1 MRTTRVFAALATI
14 AVIAAGCG
22 SSKTSTGAGTTKA
35 ATVTS
40 AAASA
45 TTSAGAA
52 SAGTTTASS
61 AAATVTT
68 AAGGGTASGST
79 WCSTPINT
87 TLDADSGTN
96 AGWTEWVLK
105 CAEAKPLKA
114 EGEAISL
121 GAITPEGDPAGSF
134 PEWGVGIRA
143 AVKYVNEELGGVG
156 ADYKTGKPGRPVKVD
171 ICTTAITP
179 GDSQRCA
186 NEVAAKKPF
195 AAIRNINFFGNDLPI
210 LDAAGIVSISASLV
224 TAADWTS
231 ASTLGIA
238 AGGGCVGAH
247 TALVDYMVNTLGK
260 KRIAVP
266 WADTPPGVVCY
277 HDLEKKPLN
286 ILGGKTP
293 GPAEAFNKVPGLEHI
308 GVPIKPGQA
317 DMTPQVTQVLD
328 FKPDGILFSAQGAD
342 CWTLVNTL
350 VKLGWKAAD
359 TPLLMSGACIDDT
372 KALAAGD
379 AAKGIY
385 FLGSSPARS
394 DTVDPLGQY
403 EGKVML
409 DRMTKYGNK
418 EDAAK
423 GFGINGFGSLVNAVF
438 LMTHSADKAGGVDK
452 LTKENFTAF
461 VKATTKEHVFLG
473 TPLNCAGA
481 SAPYVTVCSPFV
493 TVTQWDGA
501 KYVTKK
507 KNLNSTFIV
516 KGTPIDFGK

>member
-1 MRTTRVFAALATI
+1 MRTSRVLVALAALS
-14 AVIAAGCG
+14 VVAAACG
-22 SSKTSTGAGTTKA
+22 SSGGSGSGTTAAGTTKP
-35 ATVTS
+35 
-40 AAASA
+40 
-45 TTSAGAA
+45 
-52 SAGTTTASS
+52 AGTTA
-61 AAATVTT
+61 AAATTAAGATTAAPATT
-68 AAGGGTASGST
+68 AAGGGASSGST
-79 WCSTPINT
+79 WCADPIDTSVDKDN
-87 TLDADSGTN
+87 GEN

-105 CAEAKPLKA
+105 CAEKKPLKA
-114 EGEAISL
+114 AGDEILL

-134 PEWGVGIRA
+134 PEWGVGVKA
-143 AVKYVNEELGGVG
+143 AVKYINEELGGAG
-156 ADYKTGKPGRPVKVD
+156 ADYKTGKPGRPIKVD
-171 ICTTAITP
+171 LCATAISP

-195 AAIRNINFFGNDLPI
+195 AAIRNINFFGNDLSI
-210 LDAAGIVSISASLV
+210 LEAAGITSISASLV

-231 ASTLGIA
+231 ASTLGVA

-247 TALVDYMVNTLGK
+247 TALVDFMVNDLGK

-286 ILGGKTP
+286 ILSGKTQ
-293 GPAEAFNKVPGLEHI
+293 GPAEAYNKVPGLEHI
-308 GVPIKPGQA
+308 GVAIKPGQA

-350 VKLGWKAAD
+350 VKLGWKASE
-359 TPLLMSGACIDDT
+359 TPLIMSGACIDDN
-372 KALAAGD
+372 KALALGD

-385 FLGSSPARS
+385 FLGSSPQRT
-394 DTVDPLGQY
+394 DTVDPLGKY
-403 EGKVML
+403 EGGIMV

-418 EDAAK
+418 DDAAK
-423 GFGINGFGSLVNAVF
+423 GFGINGFGTTVNTALF
-438 LMTHSADKAGGVDK
+438 MTLTADKAGGVDK
-452 LTKENFTAF
+452 LTPANFKAF
-461 VKATTKEHVFLG
+461 VKGTKNQHVYLG

-481 SAPYVTVCSPFV
+481 VEPYISVCSPFV
-493 TVTQWDGA
+493 QVTQWDGA

-507 KNLNSTFIV
+507 RNVNATYIV